1 MLLFDF
7 LIDFNFF
14 LFALSG
20 LFVGDSR
27 GAGPFRVF
35 DRSFLSQKSGASDMK
50 YTLKIITGLVFL
62 VVVLEIR
69 LFDPTLSLISRCN
82 HALRIEID
90 HIFQRIAV

>member
-1 MLLFDF
+1 
-7 LIDFNFF
+7 
-14 LFALSG
+14 
-20 LFVGDSR
+20 
-27 GAGPFRVF
+27 
-35 DRSFLSQKSGASDMK
+35 MK
-50 YTLKIITGLVFL
+50 YTLEIITGLVFL